1 MAYEIDRPPIDQ
13 GVSSNCKPKTRPL
26 QFKRGTSRAWRKAN
40 PVLLSGEPGFEVNT
54 YKMKV
59 GDGRSRWSE
68 LPYIGDHSAPKDG
81 KSAYEIWLD
90 AGHSG
95 TIDDFLQSLIGEPG
109 KSTYEIWLSLGHEG
123 TVQDFID
130 DIKGEKG
137 DKGDPGKSAY
147 EIWLELGH
155 TGTEEDF
162 IASLKGEKGDSA
174 YQVWI
179 DAGHTGTVEDFF
191 LYIKGD
197 KGDKGDTG
205 MSAYEVWIDAGHT
218 GTVDDYLAWLQ
229 WESLYHTWADER
241 AAQGLPNDL
250 DTYLRSLVDAYWEKF

>member
-1 MAYEIDRPPIDQ
+1 MAYNDKPPIDQ
-13 GVSSNCKPKTRPL
+13 GVPGCKPKTRPL

-59 GDGRSRWSE
+59 GDGKSRWSE

-81 KSAYEIWLD
+81 KSAYEIWID

-95 TIDDFLQSLIGEPG
+95 TIDDFLQSLIGEQG

-137 DKGDPGKSAY
+137 DKGDPGESAY
-147 EIWLELGH
+147 EIWIDLGH
-155 TGTEEDF
+155 TGTEQDF
-162 IASLKGEKGDSA
+162 IDSLKGDSA
-174 YQVWI
+174 YQVWL
-179 DAGHTGTVEDFF
+179 DAGHTGTVDDF
-191 LYIKGD
+191 LEWLKGEKGD

-205 MSAYEVWIDAGHT
+205 MSAYEVWLSAGHT

-229 WESLYHTWADER
+229 WESLYHTWAAER
-241 AAQGLPNDL
+241 EAQGLPSDL
-250 DTYLRSLVDAYWEKF
+250 NTWVETLVSSHWEQF